1 MQNVLLTT
9 LLLISIGCFGQ
20 RTERVVVA
28 TEDPYDL
35 YASYSKDSTT
45 LFYEKII
52 PEGQPAGVLVIL
64 PGGGETIEEV
74 KQQISLH
81 TLAVQKNL
89 LVLIPCLNWGT
100 TKREPEHQFL
110 DVMFKQVMEAHR
122 VPKDKVVMGGFSN
135 GGMIAL
141 TYAQKA
147 HRDKGSTLVTPKAVF
162 GVDPP
167 LDYAHLW
174 NHCVKDLERNVSD
187 VAVAEG
193 KWILESYTRDFGG
206 SPDAFRENYVRYSI
220 YSYSEK
226 DGGNA
231 KYLINTPILLYTEP
245 DIMWQMKNKSRD
257 YYDLNCVDIAAMVN
271 FLQLQGNKGAEL
283 VVTSHKGK
291 RLNGMQ
297 HPHSWSIMDSQ
308 YCLNWIVKQLEK

>member
-1 MQNVLLTT
+1 MQKILLTIG
-9 LLLISIGCFGQ
+9 LLICFSCYGQ
-20 RTERVVVA
+20 QTERVVIA
-28 TEDPYDL
+28 KEDPYNL
-35 YASYSKDSTT
+35 YASNGKDSAT

-52 PEGQPAGVLVIL
+52 PKGKPAGVLVIL

-100 TKREPEHQFL
+100 TRREPEHQFL
-110 DVMFKQVMEAHR
+110 DAMFRQVMEAHQ
-122 VPKDKVVMGGFSN
+122 VPKEKVVMGGFSN

-147 HRDKGSTLVTPKAVF
+147 QRERGSTLITPRAVF

-174 NHCVKDLERNVSD
+174 NHCVKDIERNVSE

-193 KWILESYTRDFGG
+193 KWIIENYTKDFGG
-206 SPDAFRENYVRYSI
+206 SPEAFRENYVKYSI

-231 KYLINTPILLYTEP
+231 KYLTRTPVLLYTEP
-245 DIMWQMKNKSRD
+245 DIMWQMENRSRD
-257 YYDLNCVDIAAMVN
+257 YYDLNCVDIAAMIN
-271 FLQLQGNKGAEL
+271 YLKLNGNKDAQL
-283 VVTSHKGK
+283 VVTSNKGR
-291 RLNGMQ
+291 RLNGKQ

-308 YCLNWIVKQLEK
+308 QCLSWILKQLEK